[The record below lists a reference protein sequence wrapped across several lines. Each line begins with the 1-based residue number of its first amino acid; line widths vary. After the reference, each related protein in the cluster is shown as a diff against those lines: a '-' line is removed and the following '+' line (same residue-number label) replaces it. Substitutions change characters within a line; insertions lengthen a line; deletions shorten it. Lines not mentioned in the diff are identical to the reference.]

1 MLMSKSR
8 NVTPKAKSKGHIRIV
23 DVQTKQI
30 TQLNRKDFQDKLEE
44 IISIVKK
51 GLGNIE
57 KIGVYELRSFQIS
70 VGVSAGIVIVTL
82 EGGITLNYELPS
94 K

>member
-1 MLMSKSR
+1 MTKPRSI
-8 NVTPKAKSKGHIRIV
+8 TPTVKSKGHIRIV

-30 TQLNRKDFQDKLEE
+30 AQLNRKDFQDKVEE

-51 GLGNIE
+51 ALGRIE
-57 KIGVYELRSFQIS
+57 KIGNYELKSFQIS

-82 EGGITLNYELPS
+82 EGGITLNYEMPTE
-94 K
+94 

>member
-1 MLMSKSR
+1 MARSR
-8 NVTPKAKSKGHIRIV
+8 NVTPLAKSKGHIRIV

-44 IISIVKK
+44 IIGIVRKALSK
-51 GLGNIE
+51 IE
-57 KIGVYELRSFQIS
+57 KIGNYELRSFQIS

-82 EGGITLNYELPS
+82 EGGITLNYELTS
-94 K
+94 

>member
-1 MLMSKSR
+1 MAKSR
-8 NVTPKAKSKGHIRIV
+8 HPTTAKSKDSIRIV

-30 TQLNRKDFQDKLEE
+30 AQLNRKDFQDKLEE

-51 GLGNIE
+51 ALGNME
-57 KIGVYELRSFQIS
+57 KIGHYELRSFQIS

-82 EGGITLNYELPS
+82 EGGITLNYELPA

>member
-1 MLMSKSR
+1 MAKSR
-8 NVTPKAKSKGHIRIV
+8 ISRSVKSKDQIHIV
-23 DVQTKQI
+23 DVQSKQI
-30 TQLNRKDFQDKLEE
+30 AQLNRKDFQEKLEE

-51 GLGNIE
+51 ALVKME
-57 KIGVYELRSFQIS
+57 KIGDYELKSFQIS

-82 EGGITLNYELPS
+82 EGGITLNYEISS

>member
-1 MLMSKSR
+1 MAKVHK
-8 NVTPKAKSKGHIRIV
+8 VTPKVKSKGRIHIV

-51 GLGNIE
+51 ALGNME
-57 KIGVYELRSFQIS
+57 KIGKYELRSFQIS

-94 K
+94 Q